1 MNTLSKIIGSSAFF
15 LAGAMTVYAHADDAT
30 DFVEE
35 ASAKSISIIETGK
48 LALEKSNNSDVRKF
62 AQELINDH
70 TKANQKLAEI
80 AARKNLEVA
89 DNAELLNRVK
99 SSMLRVRTDASFDS
113 SYTQN
118 QVTTHEQTIE
128 VFEKGTRLSDP
139 ELKSYAEKKLPHLQK
154 HLTEARKLAAET
166 ERQYRDSPDFRDVV
180 PTTDRDP
187 VAPGTQP
194 APR

>member
-1 MNTLSKIIGSSAFF
+1 MNTLSRIIGSSAFF
-15 LAGAMTVYAHADDAT
+15 LAGAMAVYAHADDAT

-48 LALEKSNNSDVRKF
+48 LALEKSSNAEVRTF
-62 AQELINDH
+62 AQQLIDDH
-70 TKANQKLAEI
+70 TKANQKLASI
-80 AARKNLEVA
+80 ASEKRLKVA

-99 SSMLRVRTDASFDS
+99 ASMLRVRTDASFDS
-113 SYTQN
+113 SYAQN

-139 ELKSYAEKKLPHLQK
+139 ELKAYAEKKLPHLQK
-154 HLTEARKLAAET
+154 HLTEARKLAADT
-166 ERQYRDSPDFRDVV
+166 EREYRDSPTYRDVV

-187 VAPGTQP
+187 VAPGSQP